1 MDRDHRAKA
10 NRRKTW
16 HAGHIVVMISPSASR
31 TSCQANGILCSF
43 FVFFSLFFC
52 FCFFFFV
59 FFLLLQRTMDSIQ
72 ARRTEHRPVSLTHSQ
87 LLFH

>member
-1 MDRDHRAKA
+1 MDRDHRTKA

-31 TSCQANGILCSF
+31 TSCQANGIPCSF

-52 FCFFFFV
+52 FFFFFS
-59 FFLLLQRTMDSIQ
+59 FSFYYYDELWIQ
-72 ARRTEHRPVSLTHSQ
+72 FRPVGQ
-87 LLFH
+87 NIDLFH